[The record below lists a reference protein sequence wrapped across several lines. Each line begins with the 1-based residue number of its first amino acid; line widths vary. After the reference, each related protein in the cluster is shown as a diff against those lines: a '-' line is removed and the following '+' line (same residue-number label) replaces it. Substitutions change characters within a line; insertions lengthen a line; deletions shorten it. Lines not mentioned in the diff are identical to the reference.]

1 MSLMD
6 KVQQD
11 MYIAMKSGNQIKT
24 STLRTL
30 LSKLKDKKIDNE
42 GNLTDSDSIKVIQKL
57 VKQRKESAD
66 IYRNADREELAIKEE
81 AELFELETYLPEMMS
96 ENEIRQ
102 LIQDFIQETGAK
114 NMADIGK
121 IMASVMQ
128 RGAGKVDGK
137 KVNKIV
143 QELLK

>member
-57 VKQRKESAD
+57 VKQRRESAD

-96 ENEIRQ
+96 ENDIRQ
-102 LIQDFIQETGAK
+102 LIQDVIQEAGAK

-121 IMASVMQ
+121 VMASVMQ
-128 RGAGKVDGK
+128 RGSGKVDGK
-137 KVNKIV
+137 KANKIV
-143 QELLK
+143 QELLQ

>member
-42 GNLTDSDSIKVIQKL
+42 GNLTDSDSIKVIQNL
-57 VKQRKESAD
+57 VKQRRESAD

-96 ENEIRQ
+96 ENDIRQ
-102 LIQDFIQETGAK
+102 LIQDVIQETGAK

-128 RGAGKVDGK
+128 HGAGKVDGK
-137 KVNKIV
+137 KANKIV
-143 QELLK
+143 RELLQ

>member
-42 GNLTDSDSIKVIQKL
+42 GNLTDSDSMKVIQKL

-128 RGAGKVDGK
+128 HGAGKVDGK
-137 KVNKIV
+137 KANKIV
-143 QELLK
+143 RELLQ

>member
-11 MYIAMKSGNQIKT
+11 MYIAMKSGDQIKT

-57 VKQRKESAD
+57 VKQRRESAD

-81 AELFELETYLPEMMS
+81 AELFALETYLPEMMS
-96 ENEIRQ
+96 ENDIRQ
-102 LIQDFIQETGAK
+102 LIQDVIQEAGAK

-121 IMASVMQ
+121 VMASVMQ

-137 KVNKIV
+137 KANKIV
-143 QELLK
+143 RELLQ

>member
-1 MSLMD
+1 MD

-42 GNLTDSDSIKVIQKL
+42 GNLTDSDSIKVIQNL
-57 VKQRKESAD
+57 VKQRRESAD

-128 RGAGKVDGK
+128 HGAGKVDGK
-137 KVNKIV
+137 KANKIV
-143 QELLK
+143 RELLQ

>member
-42 GNLTDSDSIKVIQKL
+42 GNLTDSDSIKVIQNL
-57 VKQRKESAD
+57 VKQRRESAD

-96 ENEIRQ
+96 ENDIRQ
-102 LIQDFIQETGAK
+102 LIQDVIQEAGAK

-121 IMASVMQ
+121 VMASVMQ
-128 RGAGKVDGK
+128 RGAGKLDGK
-137 KVNKIV
+137 KANKIV
-143 QELLK
+143 RELLQ

>member
-137 KVNKIV
+137 KANKIV
-143 QELLK
+143 QELLQ

>member
-11 MYIAMKSGNQIKT
+11 MYIAMKSGDQIKT

-42 GNLTDSDSIKVIQKL
+42 GNLTDSDSIKVIQNL
-57 VKQRKESAD
+57 VKQRRESAD

-96 ENEIRQ
+96 ENDIRQ
-102 LIQDFIQETGAK
+102 LIQDVIQEAGAK

-121 IMASVMQ
+121 VMASVMQ
-128 RGAGKVDGK
+128 HGAGKVDGK
-137 KVNKIV
+137 KANKIV
-143 QELLK
+143 QELLQ

>member
-11 MYIAMKSGNQIKT
+11 MYIAMKSGDQIKT

-42 GNLTDSDSIKVIQKL
+42 GNLTDSDSIKVIQNL
-57 VKQRKESAD
+57 VKQRRESAD

-96 ENEIRQ
+96 ENDIRQ
-102 LIQDFIQETGAK
+102 LIQDVIQEAGAK

-121 IMASVMQ
+121 VMASVMQ
-128 RGAGKVDGK
+128 RGAGKLDGK
-137 KVNKIV
+137 KANKIV
-143 QELLK
+143 QELLQ

>member
-81 AELFELETYLPEMMS
+81 AELFELKTYLPEMMS

-128 RGAGKVDGK
+128 HGAGKVDGK
-137 KVNKIV
+137 KANKIV
-143 QELLK
+143 RELLQ

>member
-102 LIQDFIQETGAK
+102 LIQDFIQH
-114 NMADIGK
+114 
-121 IMASVMQ
+121 
-128 RGAGKVDGK
+128 GAGKVDGK
-137 KVNKIV
+137 KANKIV
-143 QELLK
+143 RELLQ

>member
-1 MSLMD
+1 MD

-81 AELFELETYLPEMMS
+81 AELFELKTYLPEMMS

-128 RGAGKVDGK
+128 HGAGKVDGK
-137 KVNKIV
+137 KANKIV
-143 QELLK
+143 RELLQ

>member
-42 GNLTDSDSIKVIQKL
+42 GNLTDSDSIKVIQNL
-57 VKQRKESAD
+57 VKQRRESAD

-96 ENEIRQ
+96 ENDIRQ
-102 LIQDFIQETGAK
+102 LIQDVIQEAGAK

-121 IMASVMQ
+121 VMASVMQ
-128 RGAGKVDGK
+128 RGAGKLDGK
-137 KVNKIV
+137 KANKIV
-143 QELLK
+143 QELLQ

>member
-57 VKQRKESAD
+57 VKQRRESAD

-96 ENEIRQ
+96 ENDIRQ
-102 LIQDFIQETGAK
+102 IIQDVIKEAGAK

-121 IMASVMQ
+121 VMASVMQ
-128 RGAGKVDGK
+128 RGSGKVDGK
-137 KVNKIV
+137 KANKIV
-143 QELLK
+143 QELLQ

>member
-42 GNLTDSDSIKVIQKL
+42 GNLTDSDSIKVIQNL
-57 VKQRKESAD
+57 VKQRRESAD

-128 RGAGKVDGK
+128 HGAGKVDGK
-137 KVNKIV
+137 KANKIV
-143 QELLK
+143 RELLQ

>member
-11 MYIAMKSGNQIKT
+11 MYIAMKSGDQIKT

-57 VKQRKESAD
+57 VKQRRESAD

-96 ENEIRQ
+96 ENDIRQ
-102 LIQDFIQETGAK
+102 LIQDVIQEAGAK

-121 IMASVMQ
+121 VMASVMQ
-128 RGAGKVDGK
+128 LSV
-137 KVNKIV
+137 IHI
-143 QELLK
+143 

>member
-11 MYIAMKSGNQIKT
+11 MYIAMKSGDQIKT

-42 GNLTDSDSIKVIQKL
+42 SNLTDSDSIKVIQKL
-57 VKQRKESAD
+57 VKQRRESAN

-96 ENEIRQ
+96 ENDIRQ
-102 LIQDFIQETGAK
+102 LIQDVIQEAGAK

-121 IMASVMQ
+121 VMASVMQ

-137 KVNKIV
+137 KANKIV
-143 QELLK
+143 QELLQ

>member
-57 VKQRKESAD
+57 VKQRRESAD

-96 ENEIRQ
+96 ENDIRQ
-102 LIQDFIQETGAK
+102 LIQDVIQETGAK

-121 IMASVMQ
+121 VMASVMQ

-143 QELLK
+143 QELLQ

>member
-102 LIQDFIQETGAK
+102 LIQDFIKRPGQKTWLILE
-114 NMADIGK
+114 
-121 IMASVMQ
+121 
-128 RGAGKVDGK
+128 R
-137 KVNKIV
+137 
-143 QELLK
+143 

>member
-42 GNLTDSDSIKVIQKL
+42 GNLTDSDSIKVVQKL
-57 VKQRKESAD
+57 VKQRRESAD

-96 ENEIRQ
+96 ENDIRQ
-102 LIQDFIQETGAK
+102 LIQDVIQEAGAK

-121 IMASVMQ
+121 VMA
-128 RGAGKVDGK
+128 
-137 KVNKIV
+137 
-143 QELLK
+143 

>member
-57 VKQRKESAD
+57 VKQRRESAD
-66 IYRNADREELAIKEE
+66 IYRNADREELAINEE

-96 ENEIRQ
+96 ENDIRQ
-102 LIQDFIQETGAK
+102 LIQDVIQEAGAK

-121 IMASVMQ
+121 VMASVMQ
-128 RGAGKVDGK
+128 RGSGKVDGK
-137 KVNKIV
+137 KANKIV
-143 QELLK
+143 QELLQ

>member
-57 VKQRKESAD
+57 VKQRRESAD

-81 AELFELETYLPEMMS
+81 TELFELETYLPEMMS
-96 ENEIRQ
+96 ENDIRQ
-102 LIQDFIQETGAK
+102 LIQDVIQEAGAK

-121 IMASVMQ
+121 VMASVMH
-128 RGAGKVDGK
+128 RGAGKLDGK
-137 KVNKIV
+137 RANKIV
-143 QELLK
+143 QELLQ

>member
-57 VKQRKESAD
+57 VKQRRESAD

-96 ENEIRQ
+96 ENDIRQ
-102 LIQDFIQETGAK
+102 LIQNVIQETGAK

-121 IMASVMQ
+121 VMASVMQ
-128 RGAGKVDGK
+128 HDASKLDGK
-137 KVNKIV
+137 KANKIV
-143 QELLK
+143 QELLQ

>member
-42 GNLTDSDSIKVIQKL
+42 GNLTDSGSIKVIQKL

-128 RGAGKVDGK
+128 HGAGKVDGK
-137 KVNKIV
+137 KANKIV
-143 QELLK
+143 RELLQ

>member
-102 LIQDFIQETGAK
+102 LIQDVIQETGAK

-121 IMASVMQ
+121 KMASVMQ
-128 RGAGKVDGK
+128 HGAGKVDGK
-137 KVNKIV
+137 KANKIV
-143 QELLK
+143 RELLQ

>member
-1 MSLMD
+1 MD

-42 GNLTDSDSIKVIQKL
+42 GNLTDSDSIKVIQNL
-57 VKQRKESAD
+57 VKQRRESAD

-96 ENEIRQ
+96 ENDIRQ
-102 LIQDFIQETGAK
+102 LIQDVIQEAGAK

-121 IMASVMQ
+121 VMASVMQ
-128 RGAGKVDGK
+128 RGAGKLDGK
-137 KVNKIV
+137 KANKIV
-143 QELLK
+143 RELLQ

>member
-57 VKQRKESAD
+57 VKQRRESAD

-96 ENEIRQ
+96 ENDIRQ
-102 LIQDFIQETGAK
+102 LIQDVIQEVGAK

-121 IMASVMQ
+121 VMASVMQ
-128 RGAGKVDGK
+128 RGSGKVDGK
-137 KVNKIV
+137 KANKIV
-143 QELLK
+143 QELLQ

>member
-96 ENEIRQ
+96 ENEIRH

-128 RGAGKVDGK
+128 HGAGKVDGK
-137 KVNKIV
+137 KANKIV
-143 QELLK
+143 RELLQ

>member
-81 AELFELETYLPEMMS
+81 AELFELETYLPEMIS
-96 ENEIRQ
+96 ENDIRQ
-102 LIQDFIQETGAK
+102 LIQDVIQETGAK
-114 NMADIGK
+114 NMADFGK

-128 RGAGKVDGK
+128 HGAGKVDGK
-137 KVNKIV
+137 KANKIV
-143 QELLK
+143 RELLQ

>member
-137 KVNKIV
+137 KANKIV
-143 QELLK
+143 RELLQ

>member
-102 LIQDFIQETGAK
+102 LIQDVIQETGAN

-128 RGAGKVDGK
+128 HGAGKVDGK
-137 KVNKIV
+137 KANKIV
-143 QELLK
+143 REVLQ

>member
-42 GNLTDSDSIKVIQKL
+42 GNLTDSDSIKVIQKM

-128 RGAGKVDGK
+128 HGAGKVDGK
-137 KVNKIV
+137 KANKIV
-143 QELLK
+143 RELLQ

>member
-1 MSLMD
+1 MSLLD

-11 MYIAMKSGNQIKT
+11 TYIAMKSGNQIKT

-102 LIQDFIQETGAK
+102 LIQDVIQETGAK

-128 RGAGKVDGK
+128 HGAGKVDGK
-137 KVNKIV
+137 KANKIV
-143 QELLK
+143 RELLQ